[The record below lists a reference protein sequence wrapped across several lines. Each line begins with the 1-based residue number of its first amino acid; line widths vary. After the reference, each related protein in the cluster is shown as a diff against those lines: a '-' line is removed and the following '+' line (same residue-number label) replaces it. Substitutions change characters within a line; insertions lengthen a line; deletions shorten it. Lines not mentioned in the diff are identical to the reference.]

1 MWRDILKRKPQMLKP
16 KQMTMFK
23 PRKPEML
30 KPKPK
35 SVPVRLNQAG
45 LKRAD
50 DPNLPPAPNLPP
62 TEEMKRKEEVENL
75 LEEQR

>member
-16 KQMTMFK
+16 KKMTMFQ

-30 KPKPK
+30 KPKSK

-62 TEEMKRKEEVENL
+62 TEEMKRKKEVEDL
-75 LEEQR
+75 LEEQS